1 MQLLEDFAALAPS
14 LDAARPRVKQLFYKG
29 NLELLKLPKI
39 AVVGSRECLSYTQS
53 AVKNLCVMLRN
64 EGICVVSG
72 GALGA
77 DIYAHTGALPLTIG
91 VFANALDE
99 FYPRQNK
106 AVIEQIYTRGLAL
119 SEANSKH
126 IVQRGDFL
134 LRNRIII
141 ALSDALVVAQAD
153 FKSGSMSSVKLA
165 QKLGKPIFALPHRL
179 GESEATNALVA
190 RGEAGLIDDFA
201 RFCKEFKAR
210 FGFNGGLFEGEFEDK
225 NEEASLDPLL
235 KCVAA
240 GVEFDELFE
249 RFGEAVY
256 DYELEGKILIEGVK
270 VRLA

>member
-201 RFCKEFKAR
+201 RFCKEFKAC
-210 FGFNGGLFEGEFEDK
+210 FGFDGGLFAGEFEGK

-249 RFGEAVY
+249 RFGEVVY